1 MKSLQKLIEPTDFLP
16 LLMKSIV
23 SDNDINLDSLPIKKV
38 VLGMQVLITNT
49 A

>member
-16 LLMKSIV
+16 LLMRSTV
-23 SDNDINLDSLPIKKV
+23 SDNEINLNSLPIRKV